1 MKTACVFLSSR
12 EPKIELDEDIKN
24 FASFI
29 SKNNLKLMY
38 GGGKCGLMGKLSK
51 SVFDNGGETIG
62 ITLPMFDDMGVTPDY
77 LDQLTTEE
85 NFYLRKK
92 SMIDKSDFFVI
103 FPGGVGTADEFF
115 DIFNHLCL
123 GLENKNIYVF
133 NKDDCWTDLLKW
145 IDKNIE
151 LNMLKNKPD
160 GLFVSETINDLQNW
174 IEKNEF

>member
-1 MKTACVFLSSR
+1 
-12 EPKIELDEDIKN
+12 
-24 FASFI
+24 
-29 SKNNLKLMY
+29 MY

-103 FPGGVGTADEFF
+103 FP
-115 DIFNHLCL
+115 
-123 GLENKNIYVF
+123 
-133 NKDDCWTDLLKW
+133 DD
-145 IDKNIE
+145 
-151 LNMLKNKPD
+151 
-160 GLFVSETINDLQNW
+160 
-174 IEKNEF
+174 